1 VTAVLEAR
9 GLVVRRGG
17 REVLHGVALGVA
29 PGEALA
35 LVGPNAAGKS
45 TLVRTLAGLLPADAG
60 EVVLEGRPLSEW
72 SRDAVAR
79 RVALVG
85 PDTEA
90 AGVFTVEERVRLGR
104 FPHRGPFRPF
114 DEDDR
119 RAVADA
125 LRRAGVGHL
134 ASRRLA
140 SLSAGERQLAT
151 LARGLAQE
159 PRVLLLDEPAAHLDV
174 GHQLRVFRVLDD
186 VRAAGVAVL
195 AVVHDLQRAA
205 AWASRMALLA
215 GGRIAAEGPPA
226 AVLGSPAASA
236 AFEVA
241 IRGHAVAGLAGAVY
255 TFEEPDPSVGQ

>member
-1 VTAVLEAR
+1 MSVLEAR

-17 REVLHGVALGVA
+17 RDLHPGIDLAVAA
-29 PGEALA
+29 GEALA

-45 TLVRTLAGLLPADAG
+45 TLVHTLAGLLRAG
-60 EVVLEGRPLSEW
+60 GGDVLLEGRPLSTW
-72 SRDAVAR
+72 PRDAVAR
-79 RVALVG
+79 RIALVG

-104 FPHRGPFRPF
+104 YPHRGPFRPF
-114 DEDDR
+114 DDADHT
-119 RAVADA
+119 AVAGA
-125 LRRAGVGHL
+125 LRRAGVDHL
-134 ASRRLA
+134 ASRRVA
-140 SLSAGERQLAT
+140 SLSAGERQLAA

-205 AWASRMALLA
+205 TWASRMALVA
-215 GGRIAAEGPPA
+215 DGRITAEGLPA
-226 AVLGSPAASA
+226 DVLGSPAAAS

-241 IRGHAVAGLAGAVY
+241 IRGHAVAGLPQPVY
-255 TFEEPDPSVGQ
+255 TFEERQPPVRR